1 MSPLLTQREAAQLLR
16 LSERSLERYR
26 VSGFGPRYVKAGH
39 SAVRYRIEDVETWI
53 ASRVVRSTSQEPN
66 NV

>member
-1 MSPLLTQREAAQLLR
+1 MSPLLTQRETAQLLR

-39 SAVRYRIEDVETWI
+39 SAVRYRIEDVEAWI
-53 ASRVVRSTSQEPN
+53 ASRVVHSTSETIN
-66 NV
+66 D

>member
-16 LSERSLERYR
+16 LSERSLERFR
-26 VSGFGPRYVKAGH
+26 VTGTGPRFVKVGH
-39 SAVRYRIEDVETWI
+39 SVRYRETDLEAWI
-53 ASRVVRSTSQEPN
+53 ASRVVRSTSEEPT